1 MRDTRLNALAEAAR
15 RLRAGDLGGAWAAL
29 PQGLRDIPRN
39 VPRSLARQADDG
51 LAWLRDRLLGPHSG
65 AAPSP
70 GRFLSESFAGPPGR
84 RAYRLYV
91 PGGYRG
97 RPVPLVVMLH
107 GCTQSPEDFA
117 AGTGMNALAEA
128 ETFLVAY
135 PAQTR
140 SANHARCWNWF
151 NPADQG
157 RDRGETGVIAG
168 ITRAVT
174 AAYAVDP
181 RRVYVAGLSA
191 GGAAAANVATAYPDL
206 YAALGVHSGL
216 CAGAA
221 RDLPGALAAMR
232 DGATGDAAA
241 IPTIVFHGDRDTTV
255 NPKNGAALIAATGG
269 RLIRREGAQ
278 APNGRAFEWSVYA
291 DPAGRPAF
299 EHWVIHGSGH
309 AWSGG
314 SQAGSYTDPQGPD
327 ATREMWRFFRAHPR
341 RN

>member
-1 MRDTRLNALAEAAR
+1 MRDTRPKTLADAVR
-15 RLRAGDLGGAWAAL
+15 RLRAGDAAGAWAAL
-29 PQGLRDIPRN
+29 PEGVRD
-39 VPRSLARQADDG
+39 LARRAGDG
-51 LAWLRDRLLGPHSG
+51 LARLRGGTRPGG

-70 GRFLSESFAGPPGR
+70 GRVLSETYAGPPGQ

-117 AGTGMNALAEA
+117 AGTGMDALAEA

-135 PAQTR
+135 PEQTR
-140 SANHARCWNWF
+140 RANQARCWNWF
-151 NPADQG
+151 SPADQP
-157 RDRGETGVIAG
+157 RDHGETGVIAG
-168 ITRAVT
+168 ITRAVM

-181 RRVYVAGLSA
+181 RRVAIAGLSA
-191 GGAAAANVATAYPDL
+191 GGAAAANVAAAYPDL
-206 YAALGVHSGL
+206 FAALGVHSGL
-216 CAGAA
+216 CALAA

-232 DGATGDAAA
+232 DGAAGQAPP
-241 IPTIVFHGDRDTTV
+241 IPTIVFHGDRDATV

-269 RLIRREGAQ
+269 RLIRREDGRS
-278 APNGRAFEWSVYA
+278 PNGRAFERSLYA
-291 DPAGRPAF
+291 DETGHPAH

-314 SQAGSYTDPQGPD
+314 NPAGSHTDPQGPD
-327 ATREMWRFFRAHPR
+327 AAREMWRFFREHPR
-341 RN
+341 KG